1 MSVETLMRTPC
12 TLLAR
17 TQDGAPDEYGNPSWT
32 EAEQATVC
40 ELQQAGSHEEN
51 QDALQVA
58 RWRLFLPAD
67 APARGW
73 DAIRL
78 ADGTVLQLAG
88 DAWPVRNLLT
98 DAISHVEA
106 EVVGVE

>member
-1 MSVETLMRTPC
+1 VTVTALLRTPC

-17 TQDGAPDEYGNPSWT
+17 TQDGPPDGYGDPTWT

-40 ELQQAGSHEEN
+40 ELQQAGSLEAN
-51 QDALQVA
+51 GDALQVA
-58 RWRLFLPAD
+58 RFRLFLPPD

-78 ADGTVLQLAG
+78 DDGTVLELTG

-98 DAISHVEA
+98 DTVSHVEA
-106 EVVGVE
+106 EVLRVE

>member
-1 MSVETLMRTPC
+1 MTVDALLKIPC

-17 TQDGAPDEYGNPSWT
+17 TQDGPLDEYGNPTWQA
-32 EAEQATVC
+32 AEQPTVC
-40 ELQQAGSHEEN
+40 ELQQAGSSE
-51 QDALQVA
+51 ALDGAVQVA

-73 DAIRL
+73 DGIRL
-78 ADGTVLQLAG
+78 ADGTVLELAG

-98 DAISHVEA
+98 DTVSHVEA
-106 EVVGVE
+106 DVLRVE